1 MDNQAG
7 ALWRSYMPPKIRT
20 LKGFLLLL
28 ATSLIATACGTVDE
42 RQHIDPASPP
52 EPIQEF
58 QWNSQAI
65 GYDDTS
71 LELSGQS
78 ASKTVRLIGAGAD
91 IWGAR
96 DEFIYFYTQ
105 VEGDFQL
112 TARLDSFDHAD
123 PWSKAGLMV
132 RESLDPSARNS
143 LIHTSGSSGAVLQAR
158 ETLGGVTNN
167 DGGKDPSVSAPNSWM
182 RLTRVEGVIAGELS
196 NDGVNW
202 RELGRYELELA
213 STVHIGLAVTAH
225 EPSSVAEAVFS
236 HLSVRDDNVQLPA
249 PEPDP
254 AVPEPVP
261 TDPEP
266 NDPEPEPTISDDLS
280 RALEETWSTPAG
292 GGNQGDTEGPG
303 NQGSPD
309 GAPGKGAL
317 GGGQGDWELA
327 GRSLVSGYSIKDTK
341 EEGVVVLDITVDRQG
356 NVLTA
361 KWSPQSNT
369 TSTYLTNKAIHAAK
383 RYKFSP
389 KSNAA
394 IEQRGKIRFI
404 FQLQ

>member
-1 MDNQAG
+1 MELIQNKD
-7 ALWRSYMPPKIRT
+7 KRT
-20 LKGFLLLL
+20 G
-28 ATSLIATACGTVDE
+28 
-42 RQHIDPASPP
+42 
-52 EPIQEF
+52 
-58 QWNSQAI
+58 
-65 GYDDTS
+65 
-71 LELSGQS
+71 
-78 ASKTVRLIGAGAD
+78 LIGTIIFHIILLILFFIFGLETPVPIPEDRGAT
-91 IWGAR
+91 I
-96 DEFIYFYTQ
+96 EF
-105 VEGDFQL
+105 G
-112 TARLDSFDHAD
+112 
-123 PWSKAGLMV
+123 WS
-132 RESLDPSARNS
+132 N
-143 LIHTSGSSGAVLQAR
+143 TGS
-158 ETLGGVTNN
+158 GVTESQVQTPITTPEEQPTPTNTSQ
-167 DGGKDPSVSAPNSWM
+167 PVTAVEEEAVTQTESEISAPDISEE
-182 RLTRVEGVIAGELS
+182 TS
-196 NDGVNW
+196 
-202 RELGRYELELA
+202 
-213 STVHIGLAVTAH
+213 
-225 EPSSVAEAVFS
+225 EP
-236 HLSVRDDNVQLPA
+236 
-249 PEPDP
+249 
-254 AVPEPVP
+254 
-261 TDPEP
+261 
-266 NDPEPEPTISDDLS
+266 DPEPEPTISDDLS